1 VDVQGD
7 PFSVTVDRG
16 QPDALRTAGPPV
28 LRLDAGG
35 TAELSRATSVRRSG
49 SRIIADSRH
58 PTRPAW
64 ARGSWPGLRGGG
76 VTSLVV
82 EAHGPGIA
90 ATALSFEA
98 RPGERFLGF
107 GERSDAVVR
116 TAGEV
121 ESYVSDGPWAPA
133 DRTLVGGLVPA
144 VGFRPRDDAT
154 YFPMPWLL
162 SSRGPGVLALG
173 DETHRHRLGPGAG
186 ASRPT
191 ARGSTALARRPHR
204 RTRCGA

>member
-1 VDVQGD
+1 MGATALAALLLCSAASADAAASVDVQGD

-16 QPDALRTAGPPV
+16 QPDALHTAGPPV
-28 LRLDAGG
+28 LRLSGGG

-49 SRIIADSRH
+49 SRITADLEAPDAPGLS
-58 PTRPAW
+58 
-64 ARGSWPGLRGGG
+64 ARLVAGLRGGG

-82 EAHGPGIA
+82 EADGPGIA
-90 ATALSFEA
+90 ATALAFEA

-133 DRTLVGGLVPA
+133 DRTLAGGLVPP
-144 VGFRPRDDAT
+144 VGFRRPS
-154 YFPMPWLL
+154 FIC
-162 SSRGPGVLALG
+162 G
-173 DETHRHRLGPGAG
+173 DPIG
-186 ASRPT
+186 
-191 ARGSTALARRPHR
+191 
-204 RTRCGA
+204 